1 MDSSN
6 LWAALA
12 SAATLF
18 DEPRLEVGLSSQIRV
33 SSVPNHGTLAD
44 RTANLAGA
52 FAVIAGSEPYPA
64 ELLEGLPQL
73 CLIARSGVGFD
84 QIDLDAAAR
93 LGIHVTT
100 TPGANAQGVAEHVVT
115 LLLHLTHRVSYYD
128 ARVRSGQWRDEN
140 FFSEVQGMTVGI
152 IGFGHIGR
160 AIAAL
165 LHAFGA
171 RIIAF
176 DVAPIVDA
184 PSYVTMAS
192 SIEEML
198 PQCQAISLHTPL
210 MDSTRGLIGGDEIA
224 LLPRGAYIVNA
235 ARGGI
240 IDEVALESALRS
252 GQIAGAVLDVLAQE
266 PPRTDHPLLVF
277 DTCVF
282 SPHSASLGAHTI
294 ERMTRMIAT
303 QLNLVAEGVTPAG
316 LINSPVA
323 PRFPLMVR

>member
-1 MDSSN
+1 MDSGE

-18 DEPRLEVGLSSQIRV
+18 NEPQLKVDLASQIRV
-33 SSVPNHGTLAD
+33 RSILTAGALGD
-44 RTANLAGA
+44 RAGELAGA
-52 FAVIAGSEPYPA
+52 FAVIAGAETYPA
-64 ELLEGLPQL
+64 ELLEDLPQL

-100 TPGANAQGVAEHVVT
+100 TPGVNAQGVAEHVVT
-115 LLLHLTHRVSYYD
+115 LLLYLTHRVSYYD
-128 ARVRSGQWRDEN
+128 ARVRSGQWRDGN
-140 FFSEVQGMTVGI
+140 FFTEVQGMTVGI

-160 AIAAL
+160 ATAAL
-165 LHAFGA
+165 LHTFAA
-171 RIIAF
+171 RIIVF
-176 DVAPIVDA
+176 DVAPIENV
-184 PSYVTMAS
+184 PSYVTIAS

-210 MDSTRGLIGGDEIA
+210 VRSTLGLIGGDELA

-252 GQIAGAVLDVLAQE
+252 GHVAGAALDVLAQE
-266 PPRTDHPLLVF
+266 PPRTDNPLLAF
-277 DTCVF
+277 DACVF

-294 ERMTRMIAT
+294 QRMTRVIAT
-303 QLNLVAEGVTPAG
+303 QLNSVAEGVAPAG
-316 LINSPVA
+316 LINSPTV
-323 PRFPLMVR
+323 PRFPLLDR